1 MKRQLKAI
9 TLALA
14 LLTTTACG
22 SNEAKVSNQTR
33 AGQSQ
38 VSESK
43 ELKVV
48 NVATPKA
55 NAIETKKEDN
65 RSYLIPQTVELE
77 DKKESI
83 VEDIKEANEKIEETT
98 EVDIEE
104 VNEEIIQIEEEP
116 VEEVAVSYEEVKFE
130 EEGIVEKEEEIAAT
144 EVNAVPETSE
154 SLALPNTVEET
165 VVASTV
171 ATEIEQTVGADEV
184 KSGLTISSPS
194 VEEVKAYWLNYESQ
208 ATETQDF
215 LGLNLVDPASKEAYI
230 SVPSA
235 DLNNLNLGEVSN
247 IAQEDAL
254 HIANTARFASGI
266 TNELALGSEQ
276 VQFAQAATM
285 VNRLNLAVSHNPEL
299 PAGLESD
306 SAIYVNGLY
315 GAENS
320 NLAASFNIL
329 DSVVEYLKDD
339 LGSENQLE
347 VGHRRWILNPQ
358 ESLVGFGQTDE
369 FNAMFVNNNDYAG
382 ENANTVYAYPG
393 ETAISEFH
401 SAESSL
407 SLMFGENFDL
417 TNATVEV
424 KDLTTGEV
432 NTAANIDESFKG
444 NTKALTFGYGMNYE
458 AGTKLE
464 VKVSGVTKDGQ
475 EYPIE
480 YTINYMS
487 LR

>member
-1 MKRQLKAI
+1 MKRQFKAL

-43 ELKVV
+43 ELKVA
-48 NVATPKA
+48 NVDTPKA

-104 VNEEIIQIEEEP
+104 VNEEIIQIEEKP
-116 VEEVAVSYEEVKFE
+116 VEEVVVAN
-130 EEGIVEKEEEIAAT
+130 EEEIAAT
-144 EVNAVPETSE
+144 EVDAVPETSE
-154 SLALPNTVEET
+154 SLALSNTVEET

-194 VEEVKAYWLNYESQ
+194 AEEVKAYWLNYESQ

-215 LGLNLVDPASKEAYI
+215 LGLNLVDPSSKEAYL
-230 SVPSA
+230 SAPNA

-266 TNELALGSEQ
+266 TNELAFGYDQ
-276 VQFAQAATM
+276 AQFAQAAAM
-285 VNRLNLAVSHNPEL
+285 VNRLNLAVSHNPQL
-299 PAGLESD
+299 PAGVESD

-358 ESLVGFGQTDE
+358 ASLIGFGQTDE

-401 SAESSL
+401 SAGSSL

-424 KDLTTGEV
+424 KDLATGEV

-464 VKVSGVTKDGQ
+464 VKVSDVTKDGQ
-475 EYPIE
+475 EYPVE